1 MEPVG
6 ESVNG
11 IAFALLAFAAIGG
24 AIGVLSSRNVV
35 HAAFWLLEL
44 MIAVA
49 GLFLLLSAEFMA
61 LVQLLVY
68 AGAVSVLL
76 LFVVMLTL
84 RRRED
89 AIRPL
94 DFSLM
99 GAVLALLFGG
109 VVYLG
114 VASHEFAIA
123 QMPAQVPDTAA
134 FGRLLFDI
142 NGGWV
147 LPFEIASL
155 VLLVALVGA
164 VWWSREGDE

>member
-1 MEPVG
+1 MPET
-6 ESVNG
+6 VNG
-11 IAFALLAFAAIGG
+11 VAFFALAFATVGG
-24 AIGVLSSRNVV
+24 IVGVLASQNVV
-35 HAAFWLLEL
+35 HAAFWLLEAML
-44 MIAVA
+44 AVA
-49 GLFLLLSAEFMA
+49 GLFLLLSAEFLA

-94 DFSLM
+94 DASLY
-99 GAVLALLFGG
+99 AVALAALFGG
-109 VVYLG
+109 LIYLG
-114 VASHEFAIA
+114 LSRFELPVA
-123 QMPAQVPDTAA
+123 QMPARAPDTAA
-134 FGRLLFDI
+134 LGQMLFTID
-142 NGGWV
+142 GGWV

-155 VLLVALVGA
+155 ILLVALVGA